1 MLPEMQG
8 VELIVFL
15 ENVGSMPQP
24 VRDSYNEWLQA
35 EPIMIDAAAC
45 GWVRRHRLYW
55 LAGRAGAATPSLTA
69 PPGWDWVPAEGSVPE
84 LRYSGDKPLPN
95 KCFFGHG
102 FQPMLNAKEVVSQG
116 GRGAMHP
123 FTREFYHPADRT
135 ASSSA
140 AAVERFMEDN
150 RRFPPSAYEEASLVW
165 RDAEWRQP
173 TPHERAQLMGLP
185 PESFDCVPGEPALRR
200 QRQNSLIGNGFHLF
214 SVMAVFCLLPHLL
227 EAKIQHP
234 MVDVEEIGLK
244 SRQVGPFPGVVR
256 LSTHHG
262 PTGSA
267 FPGLRLYTAA
277 DG

>member
-1 MLPEMQG
+1 
-8 VELIVFL
+8 
-15 ENVGSMPQP
+15 
-24 VRDSYNEWLQA
+24 
-35 EPIMIDAAAC
+35 
-45 GWVRRHRLYW
+45 
-55 LAGRAGAATPSLTA
+55 
-69 PPGWDWVPAEGSVPE
+69 
-84 LRYSGDKPLPN
+84 
-95 KCFFGHG
+95 
-102 FQPMLNAKEVVSQG
+102 
-116 GRGAMHP
+116 MHP

-200 QRQNSLIGNGFHLF
+200 QCQNSLIGNGFHLF